1 MSEITM
7 VEGNNLNNLDK
18 NNHPNRSKFEFV
30 DALAFTPRF
39 GEITPFF
46 CRRVEDTDKFSNRA
60 EFDLRTFTL
69 QSPLMQELKMYKN
82 YFSVPMEAILPN
94 NWKTKI
100 YPNPTIGDDVPS
112 DAYTFTRLNFEPFQ
126 TLLSTPF
133 VELGTDGKSNFFT
146 SVVTLINIFNSGSL
160 ANVLGYGFPRVDSY
174 NLYNQLLIIADYVTT
189 VNIYPYDELVFDK
202 YIYTVSLSG
211 TRVEKLHRLISLV
224 SDYPCRIVFDDMSAY
239 DSAELTNAL
248 SSFLSHIKSANSN
261 SLTFDVDLARLWAYQ
276 ITCAHFYSND
286 KVDFIFNAE
295 LFRQSIFSL
304 ITSIRGSQANTFFDY
319 NGQSIQYDYLSA
331 FYILACTNK
340 ILDIDNPSSS
350 AFTYYLRLLNS
361 IFSYRRSLK
370 YEDYFTGARPR
381 PLAIGNDS
389 MPVSVDVNTQ
399 GGSSSVSVVD
409 ITRSIQAQKFL
420 NQINRTGRKFS
431 NYLAGLFGKAPA
443 PDWHDPQFLASFSE
457 TVYGQETRNTGN
469 EQFVSENS
477 ITTNLRCNSNNFEV
491 TAEFDRQCIMLGL
504 VSFDIVRYYDNG
516 TVRDTLIRDRYDMY
530 NPYMQYIGDQSL
542 LLAELDRSI
551 AGNLGDKYNYP
562 FGYSTRYLD
571 LKTSFPRACGAF
583 ATNKLPSWLFKA
595 SDLMLFEP
603 GVNNEGLHINPDY
616 IRSYPAELDEYYLNG
631 VGIAGADWFHF
642 ILLVKNHVTA
652 LRPMAVNPQ
661 ILG

>member
-7 VEGNNLNNLDK
+7 REGNTLNNLDK

-30 DALAFTPRF
+30 DAVAFTPRF

-100 YPNPTIGDDVPS
+100 YPNPTIGDDVPK
-112 DAYTFTRLNFEPFQ
+112 DAYTFTKLDFSFFSNLTKGNF
-126 TLLSTPF
+126 
-133 VELGTDGKSNFFT
+133 VADGTDYRSNVFT
-146 SVVTLINIFNSGSL
+146 GVVTLINIFNSGSL
-160 ANVLGYGFPRVDSY
+160 ANLLGYGFPRVDSFQ
-174 NLYNQLLIIADYVTT
+174 LYNELHKIAGYVDS
-189 VNIYPYDELVFDK
+189 VNVYPYDDFTFDK

-211 TRVEKLHRLISLV
+211 LSNSQKLHRLISLV
-224 SDYPCRIVFDDMSAY
+224 SDYPCRIITSDMSAY
-239 DSAELTNAL
+239 DPSLLKDSINQYL
-248 SSFLSHIKSANSN
+248 NSIKSQNSN
-261 SLTFDVDLARLWAYQ
+261 SLVFEVDLARLWAYQ
-276 ITCAHFYSND
+276 LVCTHFYSND
-286 KVDFIFNAE
+286 KVDFIYNAD

-304 ITSIRGSQANTFFDY
+304 YTQFNDVTEMFNY

-331 FYILACTNK
+331 RYLQNYISG
-340 ILDIDNPSSS
+340 ISGISIDQST
-350 AFTYYLRLLNS
+350 FTYLFRYLNA

-370 YEDYFTGARPR
+370 YEDYFTGARTR

-389 MPVSVDVNTQ
+389 MPVSVDVNTK

-530 NPYMQYIGDQSL
+530 NPYMQFIGDQSL
-542 LLAELDRSI
+542 LLAELDRSL

-616 IRSYPAELDEYYLNG
+616 IRSYPAELDDYYLNG

-642 ILLVKNHVTA
+642 ILLVKNNVTA